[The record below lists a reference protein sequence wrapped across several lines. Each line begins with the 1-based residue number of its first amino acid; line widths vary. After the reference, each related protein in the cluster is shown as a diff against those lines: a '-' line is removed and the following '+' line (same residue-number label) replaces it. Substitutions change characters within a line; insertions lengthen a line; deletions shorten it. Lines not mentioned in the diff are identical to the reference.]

1 PEPWGPVPSPYTS
14 LVNTIPGL
22 LPYFNNGPV
31 FGLSGTALGD
41 LRSRTQLTGDWGG
54 LRTDLAA
61 RGLFI
66 DLYTTGGYQQVTSGG
81 LKELAA
87 GAANNQLSVN
97 LDTGRAGLWSGGLFH
112 FTLQSRYGSSP
123 EATFAPGTAAPTY
136 TGFVEPSP
144 MQGNNTF
151 PSEYFFVQ

>member
-1 PEPWGPVPSPYTS
+1 MRNSQKLALLILVVLGLANNVRGQGGQGLATFRQGLPEATPTRPSESGQEPREPEPWGPVSSPYTS

-66 DLYTTGGYQQVTSGG
+66 DLYTTGVYQRVTSGG
-81 LKELAA
+81 VKAWSRA
-87 GAANNQLSVN
+87 SV
-97 LDTGRAGLWSGGLFH
+97 
-112 FTLQSRYGSSP
+112 SRTS
-123 EATFAPGTAAPTY
+123 T
-136 TGFVEPSP
+136 
-144 MQGNNTF
+144 Q
-151 PSEYFFVQ
+151 